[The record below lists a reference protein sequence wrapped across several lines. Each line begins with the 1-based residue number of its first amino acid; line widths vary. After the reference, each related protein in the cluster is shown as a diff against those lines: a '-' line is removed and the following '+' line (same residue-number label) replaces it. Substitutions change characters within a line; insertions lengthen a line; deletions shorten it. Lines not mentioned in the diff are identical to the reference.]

1 MIKWFFNLC
10 IFVKRKV
17 MLQNSIFQFLTQLKE
32 NNNREWFAENKKVFL
47 AEEKLAKTFFT
58 AVYTDLEKIDSLDK
72 MQVFRI
78 YRDVRFSKNKLPY
91 KNHFSVGFNRAKP
104 LLRGG
109 MYLHIENN
117 ASFVG
122 GGFWEPNAADLF
134 RIRKEIEMDASE
146 LRTIIAEDSFQKY
159 FKTLE
164 GEELKT
170 APKGFDKTHPDIDLI
185 RKKQFLLTRSFTN
198 KEVLSANFQ
207 TEVIATFKAM
217 RPFFNYMSDV
227 LSTDLNGESIY

>member
-1 MIKWFFNLC
+1 
-10 IFVKRKV
+10 

-32 NNNREWFAENKKVFL
+32 NNNREWFAENKKAFL

-91 KNHFSVGFNRAKP
+91 KNHFSVGFNRAKT

-109 MYLHIENN
+109 MYLHLENN

-134 RIRKEIEMDASE
+134 RMRKEIEMDASE
-146 LRTIIAEDSFQKY
+146 LRAIIAEESFQKY

-198 KEVLSANFQ
+198 EA
-207 TEVIATFKAM
+207 
-217 RPFFNYMSDV
+217 V
-227 LSTDLNGESIY
+227 LSTNFQCEAFSSGDCMDTFLFLGKNFNPTPGSLSCS

>member
-1 MIKWFFNLC
+1 
-10 IFVKRKV
+10 

-32 NNNREWFAENKKVFL
+32 NNNREWFAENKKAFL

-78 YRDVRFSKNKLPY
+78 FRDVRFSKNKLPY

-109 MYLHIENN
+109 MYLHLENN

-134 RIRKEIEMDASE
+134 RMRKEIE
-146 LRTIIAEDSFQKY
+146 
-159 FKTLE
+159 
-164 GEELKT
+164 
-170 APKGFDKTHPDIDLI
+170 FDKTHPDIDLI

-198 KEVLSANFQ
+198 EAVLSTNFQ
-207 TEVIATFKAM
+207 SEVIATFKAM

>member
-1 MIKWFFNLC
+1 
-10 IFVKRKV
+10 
-17 MLQNSIFQFLTQLKE
+17 MLQNSIFQFLNQLKE
-32 NNNREWFAENKKVFL
+32 NNNREWFADNKKAFQ

-58 AVYTDLEKIDSLDK
+58 AVYNDLEKIDSLDK
-72 MQVFRI
+72 MQIFRI
-78 YRDVRFSKNKLPY
+78 YRDVRFSKDKSPY

-122 GGFWEPNAADLF
+122 GGFWEPNAADLI

-146 LRTIIAEDSFQKY
+146 LRAIIAEESFQKY

-198 KEVLSANFQ
+198 KEVLSVNFQ
-207 TEVIATFKAM
+207 SEVIASFKAM
-217 RPFFNYMSDV
+217 RPFFDYMSDV
-227 LSTDLNGESIY
+227 LSTDLNGESLYN

>member
-1 MIKWFFNLC
+1 
-10 IFVKRKV
+10 
-17 MLQNSIFQFLTQLKE
+17 MLQNSIFQFLNQLKE
-32 NNNREWFAENKKVFL
+32 NNNREWFAENKKAFQ
-47 AEEKLAKTFFT
+47 AEEKIAKTFFA
-58 AVYTDLEKIDSLDK
+58 AVYADLEKIDSLDK

-78 YRDVRFSKNKLPY
+78 YRDVRFSKDKSPY
-91 KNHFSVGFNRAKP
+91 KNHFSAGFNRAKP

-134 RIRKEIEMDASE
+134 RMRKEIEMDASE
-146 LRTIIAEDSFQKY
+146 LRVIIAEESFQKY

-217 RPFFNYMSDV
+217 RPFFDYMSDV

>member
-1 MIKWFFNLC
+1 
-10 IFVKRKV
+10 

-32 NNNREWFAENKKVFL
+32 NNNREWFVENKKAFQ
-47 AEEKLAKTFFT
+47 AEEKLAKTFFA
-58 AVYTDLEKIDSLDK
+58 AVYADLEKIDSLDK

-78 YRDVRFSKNKLPY
+78 YRDVRFSKDKSPY

-109 MYLHIENN
+109 MYLHLENN

-122 GGFWEPNAADLF
+122 GGFWEPNASDLF
-134 RIRKEIEMDASE
+134 RMRKEIEMDASE
-146 LRTIIAEDSFQKY
+146 LRAIIAEESFQKY

-207 TEVIATFKAM
+207 SEVIASFKAM
-217 RPFFNYMSDV
+217 RPFFDYMSDV
-227 LSTDLNGESIY
+227 LSTDLNGESLYN

>member
-1 MIKWFFNLC
+1 MIKWFFNFC

-32 NNNREWFAENKKVFL
+32 NNNREWFAENKKAFL

-134 RIRKEIEMDASE
+134 RMRKEIEMDASE
-146 LRTIIAEDSFQKY
+146 LRAIIAEESFQKY

-164 GEELKT
+164 GEVLKT

-198 KEVLSANFQ
+198 EAVLSTNFQ
-207 TEVIATFKAM
+207 SEVIATFKAM